1 MRKRREAGSGM
12 AAVAFKPGSAEA
24 LGGLVARRPA
34 VCDGAVRWYLAR
46 AGEGREAA
54 LAADL
59 RALLAPGTLADAFCP
74 RWEMLAKRRGEW
86 LVLER
91 AMFPGYAVL
100 ASPDAPALSRALS
113 RLSFAVPMA
122 GRRGRDLSPVEA
134 GVQEWLQG
142 ALDGR
147 HVLRASEGAIRAGGL
162 SVERG
167 PLKGSE
173 GRVRR
178 IDRHKSMA
186 WVALGDAE
194 PQFLLRAALAVPV
207 RE

>member
-1 MRKRREAGSGM
+1 M
-12 AAVAFKPGSAEA
+12 
-24 LGGLVARRPA
+24 ARRPA

-74 RWEMLAKRRGEW
+74 MWEMLAKRRGEW

-186 WVALGDAE
+186 VGGPWGRRAAVPPARRARGASEGVSFGWAGRRLW
-194 PQFLLRAALAVPV
+194 LVRCLRAAG
-207 RE
+207 